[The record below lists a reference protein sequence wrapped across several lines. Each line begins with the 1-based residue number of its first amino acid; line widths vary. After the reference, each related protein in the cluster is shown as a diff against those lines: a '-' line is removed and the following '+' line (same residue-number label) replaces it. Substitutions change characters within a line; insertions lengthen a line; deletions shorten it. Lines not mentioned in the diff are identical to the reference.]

1 MSLAAD
7 NKPVA
12 PSALAHFFANEL
24 KTADSAP
31 SAMASKAVR
40 SFSDWQQTLP
50 DPDSPSDMA
59 VILAD
64 WLVWLRV
71 RDLSATTAA
80 SYLKALSGLYSRG
93 VKQKLLPPTDAFGIL
108 KARLR
113 NESDT
118 LWNRGVTRADLQR
131 MQILTKAIGT
141 QDTPSVA
148 ADLLLL
154 SLIQGAMPLA
164 ETAMIKAA
172 DLPFGDENITA
183 IVRRQHSGSTRQYL
197 FPLHQSRRTP
207 RQLRTEVNALV
218 TKHLIEHDIP
228 LWDSIDDTIAG
239 YWTHAAV
246 TVGHQPHGIARA
258 LGTAPGGLPVLGLF
272 GKSQPDA
279 DARQDMVHSVSRMF
293 THNPMRWYA
302 MRLRRR
308 VSFSDLRQRFQRFSE
323 QLQAPEMFYP
333 IEELSRRVGKKI
345 VFEEKP
351 IIRDIVFF
359 RSKATDIAPMLRYV
373 GDLAWCYTTG
383 GPGSAYAPISQT
395 QFDAFQRAIG
405 KFAAITSG
413 LYADRDSSG
422 SNDGRN
428 ADGTCSTDSNGDGT
442 GQIRHMVP
450 TFDAGEEVMVIG
462 GSFKDQRGRVM
473 KIESEDPDGII
484 RYLISIVNDL
494 TTSFTATLDSRLLRP
509 KRQA

>member
-1 MSLAAD
+1 
-7 NKPVA
+7 
-12 PSALAHFFANEL
+12 
-24 KTADSAP
+24 
-31 SAMASKAVR
+31 
-40 SFSDWQQTLP
+40 
-50 DPDSPSDMA
+50 
-59 VILAD
+59 
-64 WLVWLRV
+64 
-71 RDLSATTAA
+71 
-80 SYLKALSGLYSRG
+80 
-93 VKQKLLPPTDAFGIL
+93 
-108 KARLR
+108 
-113 NESDT
+113 
-118 LWNRGVTRADLQR
+118 
-131 MQILTKAIGT
+131 
-141 QDTPSVA
+141 
-148 ADLLLL
+148 
-154 SLIQGAMPLA
+154 MPLA

-183 IVRRQHSGSTRQYL
+183 IVRRQHAGSTRQYL

-218 TKHLIEHDIP
+218 TKHLIEHNIP
-228 LWDSIDDTIAG
+228 LWDSIDGTIAG

-246 TVGHQPHGIARA
+246 TVGHQPHSVARA

-272 GKSQPDA
+272 GESQPDS
-279 DARQDMVHSVSRMF
+279 DARQDMAHSVSRMF

-333 IEELSRRVGKKI
+333 IEELSRRIGKKI

-359 RSKATDIAPMLRYV
+359 RAKSTDIAPMLRYV

-405 KFAAITSG
+405 KFTAVV
-413 LYADRDSSG
+413 ADSH
-422 SNDGRN
+422 
-428 ADGTCSTDSNGDGT
+428 GTVRTPFA
-442 GQIRHMVP
+442 Q
-450 TFDAGEEVMVIG
+450 GEEVMVIG

-509 KRQA
+509 AKQA